1 MKVMFVRSAD
11 VSTDDAEKYRDML
24 ARHFARKVFVDQQE
38 GQSLVYFPMGQ
49 CRMEATADTLSFRCQ
64 AESEQAVM
72 QVVGI
77 ISSHLYLL
85 KKLRDVPVQW
95 QEGAF

>member
-1 MKVMFVRSAD
+1 MKVMFFRTAS
-11 VSTDDAEKYRDML
+11 VSTADAEKYRDML
-24 ARHFARKVFVDQQE
+24 ARDFARKVFVDQQD

-49 CRMEATADTLSFRCQ
+49 CRMEASADTLSFRCK
-64 AESEQAVM
+64 AESELAVT

-77 ISSHLYLL
+77 ISSHLNLL

-95 QEGAF
+95 QEGEF